1 MATPFYD
8 KIHNSP
14 VIAAVGDMEKLDQAI
29 ESPCEIVFLLTGNI
43 FTLAS
48 FVKKVKDHDMLVF
61 IHLDLLEGFSRDH
74 IALEYIAK
82 EIKPDG
88 VITTKGNLVRQAKE
102 LGLFAIQRCFI
113 LDSLS
118 VESALKAVQKYK
130 PDAVELMPGIMPRIT
145 ERIAEAVRVPII
157 TGGLIQMKSDV
168 IDSLKAGALGVST
181 SNQEIWES

>member
-29 ESPCEIVFLLTGNI
+29 NSSCEIVFLLTGNI
-43 FTLAS
+43 FTLAT
-48 FVKKVKDHDMLVF
+48 FVKRVKEKDMIVF

-82 EIKPDG
+82 EIRPDG
-88 VITTKGNLVRQAKE
+88 IITTKGNLIRQAKE

-113 LDSLS
+113 LDSMS
-118 VESALKAVQKYK
+118 VDSALKAIVKYK
-130 PDAVELMPGIMPRIT
+130 PDAVEIMPGIMPRIT
-145 ERIAEAVRVPII
+145 QLIAKSVRVPVIA
-157 TGGLIQMKSDV
+157 GGLIQFKADV

-181 SNQEIWES
+181 SNQDIWDS